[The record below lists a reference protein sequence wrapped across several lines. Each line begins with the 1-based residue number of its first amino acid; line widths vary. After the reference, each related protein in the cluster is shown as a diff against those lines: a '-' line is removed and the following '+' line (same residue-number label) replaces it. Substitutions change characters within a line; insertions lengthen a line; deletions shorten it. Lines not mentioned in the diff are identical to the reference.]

1 MMEEKIRKSFE
12 DSIAVKRETAEKYI
26 AVIAD
31 MTRVMIQALRDGNRI
46 YIAGNG
52 GSAADAQHIAGEL
65 VGRFAMERKALPV
78 IALTTDTSVIT
89 AVANDYGFDEVFRR
103 QVEAHVREGDVLLC
117 ISTSGDSPNVLKALE
132 EAKKR
137 GARVLALAGRD
148 GGQLARAAE
157 LCVTVPA
164 RETWRIQE
172 VHITIGHILCEL
184 IEGELFKDA
193 K

>member
-1 MMEEKIRKSFE
+1 MEEKIQKSFE
-12 DSIAVKRETAEKYI
+12 DSIAVKRETAEKYA

-31 MTRVMIQALRDGNRI
+31 MASAMIEALRNDHRI

-78 IALTTDTSVIT
+78 VALTTDTSVLT

-117 ISTSGDSPNVLKALE
+117 ISTSGDSPNVLRALE

-148 GGQLARAAE
+148 GGALARAAE

-164 RETWRIQE
+164 QQTWRIQE
-172 VHITIGHILCEL
+172 THITIGHILCEL
-184 IEGELFKDA
+184 IESELFKDA

>member
-1 MMEEKIRKSFE
+1 MEEKIQKSFE
-12 DSIAVKRETAEKYI
+12 DSIAVKRETAEKYA

-31 MTRVMIQALRDGNRI
+31 MARVMIEALRNDHRI

-78 IALTTDTSVIT
+78 VALTTDTSVLT

-117 ISTSGDSPNVLKALE
+117 ISTSGDSPNVLRALE

-137 GARVLALAGRD
+137 GAHVLALAGRD
-148 GGQLARAAE
+148 GGALARAAE

-164 RETWRIQE
+164 QETWRIQE
-172 VHITIGHILCEL
+172 THITIGHILCEL
-184 IEGELFKDA
+184 IESELFRNEK
-193 K
+193 

>member
-1 MMEEKIRKSFE
+1 MEEKIRKSFE

-137 GARVLALAGRD
+137 GAHVLALAGRD
-148 GGQLARAAE
+148 GGQLARTAE

-164 RETWRIQE
+164 QETWRIQE

-184 IEGELFKDA
+184 IEDELFKDA

>member
-1 MMEEKIRKSFE
+1 MEEIIRKSFE
-12 DSIAVKRETAEKYI
+12 QSIAVKRETAERHA

-31 MTRVMIQALRDGNRI
+31 MARVMTEALRGERRI

-78 IALTTDTSVIT
+78 VALTTDTSVLT

-117 ISTSGDSPNVLKALE
+117 ISTSGDSPNVLRALE

-137 GARVLALAGRD
+137 SARVLALAGRD
-148 GGQLARAAE
+148 GGALARAAE

-164 RETWRIQE
+164 QETWRIQE
-172 VHITIGHILCEL
+172 THITIGHILCEL
-184 IEGELFKDA
+184 IESELFKDA